1 MIISINEGEH
11 LTKFNTFIIKA
22 VRKLATEGKFL
33 NLRKSIYQKNTI
45 NIIPR
50 TSLAVQW
57 LRFHASNAGGPGSIP
72 GRGTKIPQATQ
83 QDQNI
88 TKFLKSKRSCL

>member
-57 LRFHASNAGGPGSIP
+57 LRFHASNAGGMGSVPGWGP
-72 GRGTKIPQATQ
+72 HATWHGQ
-83 QDQNI
+83 KKKKLYLIMKN
-88 TKFLKSKRSCL
+88 